1 MVTSIDLVEQMLRV
15 SSASYFSSHPRER
28 TILSKPLLTAMRES
42 VEGVVPFKGWA
53 LEARVYA
60 EDPLHDF
67 LPSTGPLLSYEEPTT
82 AQVSRDMG
90 GDSSVT
96 VRLDSGVSLGTNIT
110 MFYDPMIS
118 KLVTY
123 ADAIDSSKTVRIKS
137 IDAMVHA
144 LRRYVI
150 SGVQHNTSFLHH
162 VLNKGDHSASKAFR
176 EGQTPTSFIETH
188 YKDGFRESCLPIFNE
203 IENNVPLLSKEV
215 FALGIASTLYAYMDS
230 AASISDILQG
240 KPSKDFF
247 LAIGGFFGTPIK
259 LTLFANGSA
268 TIVDG
273 TTSLSIDRF
282 DVTID
287 TTGNTAIMEIF
298 VEDNLF
304 VTQLFERTHDGS
316 VKMHVN
322 CGAIFEVFVRS
333 PDEHDKALLMK
344 IPPTVDTSLLILS
357 PMPGKVMDI
366 AVEVRPMELILC
378 HIFVMTYFLVFT
390 GRRPS

>member
-1 MVTSIDLVEQMLRV
+1 M
-15 SSASYFSSHPRER
+15 
-28 TILSKPLLTAMRES
+28 
-42 VEGVVPFKGWA
+42 
-53 LEARVYA
+53 
-60 EDPLHDF
+60 
-67 LPSTGPLLSYEEPTT
+67 
-82 AQVSRDMG
+82 
-90 GDSSVT
+90 
-96 VRLDSGVSLGTNIT
+96 RLDRGVCLGTNIT

-123 ADAIDSSKTVRIKS
+123 ADAIDSNESARIKS

-215 FALGIASTLYAYMDS
+215 FALGIASTLYACMDS

-259 LTLFANGSA
+259 LTVFANGSA
-268 TIVDG
+268 RIVDG
-273 TTSLSIDRF
+273 TTTLSIDRF
-282 DVTID
+282 DVKID

-298 VEDNLF
+298 VEDTLF

-344 IPPTVDTSLLILS
+344 IPPIVDTSLLILS

-378 HIFVMTYFLVFT
+378 HIFVMTYFLVFYRSAT
-390 GRRPS
+390 